1 MLLLL
6 CLTLFAG
13 AIFTSSN
20 GCDIGPLPFTNF
32 DFNKYNGQWIW
43 LYYTKSDV
51 FSTIGCILDV
61 NIPQGDESVT
71 ITVSYNRVQKRNQVI
86 KGFVREWNSTGYSHE
101 YDNISVPW
109 SNNLFIMGIDYEKYV
124 ITKCCLVGEATP
136 HIYVGFRMMNPN
148 EDAIEAANKTLQENG
163 MSLKDLGR
171 FSDCDESWKLLG
183 VES

>member
-101 YDNISVPW
+101 YDNIS
-109 SNNLFIMGIDYEKYV
+109 
-124 ITKCCLVGEATP
+124 A